1 MTDVLVVES
10 DEAMHLA
17 RDIAQR
23 RGVTVDAA
31 VVDSLRFARD
41 ALAADPSAVTE
52 PSAPLTQEQQKRDDD
67 LLALAQELAPFRT
80 SGMTADHR
88 DMYDENGLSI

>member
-10 DEAMHLA
+10 DEAIHLA
-17 RDIAQR
+17 RQIARR

-41 ALAADPSAVTE
+41 ALAAEQFAATE
-52 PSAPLTQEQQKRDDD
+52 PSAPLTQEQQKRYDE
-67 LLALAQELAPFRT
+67 LLALAHELAPFRT

-88 DMYDENGLSI
+88 DMYDENGLPI